1 MDTLKY
7 FEEIEAYVEGEMSDE
22 ARLAFE
28 EKLAK
33 EPELKQEYSAYLA
46 TQKVAKI
53 LGLQE
58 LRTMPTS
65 KAKKRATYR
74 PWLTAASFA
83 LFAFLSAAFYS
94 YFNYRPSLLMAEY
107 QILPEKSASLD
118 GNTTLAEAWQA
129 TEEGDYSTTLQLLSP
144 DRGTGGIDPAANRLY
159 LYALL
164 ESKQTSAALNY
175 LAQIRPT
182 SSDPTL
188 DWYQVLAFLQAGN
201 KTQALTEIESILS
214 QVNHPFYD
222 QAQALKQKLTGI
234 WGRWY

>member
-7 FEEIEAYVEGEMSDE
+7 FEEIEAYVEGEMPEE

-33 EPELKQEYSAYLA
+33 EPELKQEYDAYLA

-58 LRTMPTS
+58 LREMPKS
-65 KAKKRATYR
+65 RAKKRTSYR
-74 PWLTAASFA
+74 PWLTAASFT

-94 YFNYRPSLLMAEY
+94 YFNYRPSLLVAEY
-107 QILPEKSASLD
+107 QSMPEKLASLEV
-118 GNTTLAEAWQA
+118 NSTLAEAWQA

-144 DRGTGGIDPAANRLY
+144 DRGADGIDESANKLY
-159 LYALL
+159 VYALL

-175 LAQIRPT
+175 LAQIRT
-182 SSDPTL
+182 TNSDPTL

-201 KTQALTEIESILS
+201 KTQALAEIESVLS
-214 QVNHPFYD
+214 QSNHPFYD
-222 QAQALKQKLTGI
+222 QAQELKQKLTGI